1 MQQGRKAAISFL
13 RHYVHDK
20 NPPKKAAAAAEAAAV
35 INDEPSDEPADEDT
49 SRGTAEQKQTEQPSS
64 EVSTGDTAEKQS
76 QEDTPDSDD
85 EIVMSSHDNEAFEVE
100 NNQVE
105 KEAKPENNEEG
116 LSA

>member
-1 MQQGRKAAISFL
+1 MLYILSNSQRGRKAAISFL
-13 RHYVHDK
+13 RYYVHDE
-20 NPPKKAAAAAEAAAV
+20 NPPKKAAV
-35 INDEPSDEPADEDT
+35 INDEPSDEPADEDI

-76 QEDTPDSDD
+76 QQEDTPDSD
-85 EIVMSSHDNEAFEVE
+85 EMVMSSHDNAAFEDE

-105 KEAKPENNEEG
+105 KEAKPENSEEG

>member
-13 RHYVHDK
+13 RHYVYDK
-20 NPPKKAAAAAEAAAV
+20 NPPKKPAAEAAV
-35 INDEPSDEPADEDT
+35 NNDETSDEPADEDI

-85 EIVMSSHDNEAFEVE
+85 IVMCSHDNKAFEVE

-116 LSA
+116 LST

>member
-1 MQQGRKAAISFL
+1 M
-13 RHYVHDK
+13 
-20 NPPKKAAAAAEAAAV
+20 

-49 SRGTAEQKQTEQPSS
+49 RRGTAEQKQTEQPSS

-76 QEDTPDSDD
+76 QEDTPDSD
-85 EIVMSSHDNEAFEVE
+85 EMVMSSHDNEAFEDE

>member
-20 NPPKKAAAAAEAAAV
+20 NPPKQPAAAAAAV
-35 INDEPSDEPADEDT
+35 NNDEPSDEPADEDN
-49 SRGTAEQKQTEQPSS
+49 SRGTAEQKQTDQPSS

-76 QEDTPDSDD
+76 QQEDTPDSD
-85 EIVMSSHDNEAFEVE
+85 EMVMSSHDNAAFEDE

-105 KEAKPENNEEG
+105 KEAKPENSEEG

>member
-20 NPPKKAAAAAEAAAV
+20 NPPKKAAAAAAV
-35 INDEPSDEPADEDT
+35 YNDETSDEPVNKDT

-76 QEDTPDSDD
+76 QQRDEPDSD
-85 EIVMSSHDNEAFEVE
+85 EIVMSSHDYEAFEVE

>member
-1 MQQGRKAAISFL
+1 MLYILSNSQRGRKAAISFL
-13 RHYVHDK
+13 RYYVHDE
-20 NPPKKAAAAAEAAAV
+20 NPPKKAAV
-35 INDEPSDEPADEDT
+35 INDEPSDEPADEDI

-76 QEDTPDSDD
+76 QEDAPDSDD
-85 EIVMSSHDNEAFEVE
+85 IVMCSHDYEAFKVE

-105 KEAKPENNEEG
+105 KEAKPENNEEE